1 MVQAPD
7 RPVLMPSEGVLA
19 LHDWRTVYGDFQ
31 AFQPQLTALLQQ
43 GGLLGT
49 AFR

>member
-1 MVQAPD
+1 
-7 RPVLMPSEGVLA
+7 MPSEGVLA
-19 LHDWRTVYGDFQ
+19 LHDLRTVYGDFQ